1 MTAIKAVEAIHQA
14 TRPTTSAWDTTI
26 PPLEA
31 AVSFTTIV
39 PNDLLYG
46 DSAAHLGSTMV
57 ARYRGRKRSK
67 ESAAFGPESYLA
79 QYSVIMFV
87 MGCSDSSWQ
96 DCRSVETAARVYWT
110 DRGALARRDAT
121 TNKRWPTPCF

>member
-57 ARYRGRKRSK
+57 ARYRMFGNGGTGR
-67 ESAAFGPESYLA
+67 GVL
-79 QYSVIMFV
+79 
-87 MGCSDSSWQ
+87 
-96 DCRSVETAARVYWT
+96 
-110 DRGALARRDAT
+110 DRHDE
-121 TNKRWPTPCF
+121 P